1 MFYLQREWVQLLL
14 THLLLKYFYWI
25 VIIIACIILL
35 LLLYLLML
43 YIYSL
48 SPYSTIRKDGFKIC
62 IDIYLRK
69 NRNCY
74 LMNHIVDVFSYYCN
88 LSHANSIIIRFTAII
103 CVFIYATI
111 KS

>member
-43 YIYSL
+43 YIFYSL
-48 SPYSTIRKDGFKIC
+48 PLYSTIRKDGFKKMYRY
-62 IDIYLRK
+62 IY
-69 NRNCY
+69 
-74 LMNHIVDVFSYYCN
+74 
-88 LSHANSIIIRFTAII
+88 
-103 CVFIYATI
+103 IYGKIETVI
-111 KS
+111 